1 MREGLTKKE
10 FTEAVM
16 KKKDKKITALFMT
29 FCIILGLLSQYAPDW
44 SVKAAESTGSYK
56 IMATSGSS
64 VSSGETVTATPSAT
78 FTPDPTATVI
88 STEEPADSDKTTMPS
103 TSPSATYIP
112 ATTNPVPTNPVPT
125 NPVPTNPVPTNPVPT
140 NPVPTNPAS
149 TLTPRTTPGADTTAT
164 NAPTT
169 KPTVVTTKKSI
180 TVVDKKIVAPGKVK
194 ITKAKNVSKKKIKLT
209 WKKQS
214 KALVYQV
221 KYSIYKSFRKPKTK
235 ATMKCSYTLSG
246 LKKKKTYY
254 IKVRGYTLKK
264 GKRLYGKWSTVKKVK
279 VKK

>member
-29 FCIILGLLSQYAPDW
+29 FCIILGLLSQFAPDW

-56 IMATSGSS
+56 VMATSGSS
-64 VSSGETVTATPSAT
+64 VSSGETVTTTPST
-78 FTPDPTATVI
+78 IFTPEPTATVI
-88 STEEPADSDKTTMPS
+88 STEEPANPDKTTMPS
-103 TSPSATYIP
+103 TSPSVTYTP
-112 ATTNPVPTNPVPT
+112 ATTNPVPTNPAP
-125 NPVPTNPVPTNPVPT
+125 
-140 NPVPTNPAS
+140 
-149 TLTPRTTPGADTTAT
+149 TLTPRTTPGADVTVT

-214 KALVYQV
+214 KALVYQA

-235 ATMKCSYTLSG
+235 ATMKCFYTLSG

>member
-88 STEEPADSDKTTMPS
+88 STEEPADSDKTTVPS
-103 TSPSATYIP
+103 TSPSVTYIP
-112 ATTNPVPTNPVPT
+112 ATTNP
-125 NPVPTNPVPTNPVPT
+125 
-140 NPVPTNPAS
+140 
-149 TLTPRTTPGADTTAT
+149 PRTTPGADTTAT

>member
-29 FCIILGLLSQYAPDW
+29 FCIILGLLSQFAPDW

-56 IMATSGSS
+56 VMATSGSS
-64 VSSGETVTATPSAT
+64 VSSGETVTTTPST
-78 FTPDPTATVI
+78 IFTPEPTATII
-88 STEEPADSDKTTMPS
+88 STEEPANPDKTTMPS
-103 TSPSATYIP
+103 TSPSVTYTP
-112 ATTNPVPTNPVPT
+112 ATTNPVPTNPAP
-125 NPVPTNPVPTNPVPT
+125 
-140 NPVPTNPAS
+140 
-149 TLTPRTTPGADTTAT
+149 TLTPRTTPGADVTVT

-235 ATMKCSYTLSG
+235 ATMKCFYTLSG

>member
-1 MREGLTKKE
+1 
-10 FTEAVM
+10 M

-29 FCIILGLLSQYAPDW
+29 FCIILGLLSQFAPDW

-56 IMATSGSS
+56 VMATSGSS
-64 VSSGETVTATPSAT
+64 VSSGETVTTTPST
-78 FTPDPTATVI
+78 IFTPEPTATVI
-88 STEEPADSDKTTMPS
+88 STEEPANPDKTTMPS
-103 TSPSATYIP
+103 TSPSVTYTP
-112 ATTNPVPTNPVPT
+112 ATTNPVPTNPAP
-125 NPVPTNPVPTNPVPT
+125 
-140 NPVPTNPAS
+140 
-149 TLTPRTTPGADTTAT
+149 TLTPRTTPGADVTVT

-235 ATMKCSYTLSG
+235 ATMKCFYTLSG

>member
-103 TSPSATYIP
+103 TSPSVTYIP
-112 ATTNPVPTNPVPT
+112 ATT

-209 WKKQS
+209 CKKQS

>member
-29 FCIILGLLSQYAPDW
+29 FCIILGLLSQFAPDW
-44 SVKAAESTGSYK
+44 SVKAEESTGSYK
-56 IMATSGSS
+56 VMATSGSS
-64 VSSGETVTATPSAT
+64 VSSGETVTTTPST
-78 FTPDPTATVI
+78 IFTPEPTATVI
-88 STEEPADSDKTTMPS
+88 STEEPANPDKTTMPS
-103 TSPSATYIP
+103 TSPSVTYTP
-112 ATTNPVPTNPVPT
+112 ATTNPVPTNPAP
-125 NPVPTNPVPTNPVPT
+125 
-140 NPVPTNPAS
+140 
-149 TLTPRTTPGADTTAT
+149 TLTPRTTPGADVTVT

-235 ATMKCSYTLSG
+235 ATMKCFYTLSG

>member
-103 TSPSATYIP
+103 TSPSVTYIP
-112 ATTNPVPTNPVPT
+112 AT
-125 NPVPTNPVPTNPVPT
+125 TNPVPT

-254 IKVRGYTLKK
+254 IKVRGSTLKK

>member
-1 MREGLTKKE
+1 
-10 FTEAVM
+10 
-16 KKKDKKITALFMT
+16 
-29 FCIILGLLSQYAPDW
+29 
-44 SVKAAESTGSYK
+44 
-56 IMATSGSS
+56 
-64 VSSGETVTATPSAT
+64 
-78 FTPDPTATVI
+78 
-88 STEEPADSDKTTMPS
+88 MPS
-103 TSPSATYIP
+103 TSPSVTYTP
-112 ATTNPVPTNPVPT
+112 ATTNPVPTNPAP
-125 NPVPTNPVPTNPVPT
+125 
-140 NPVPTNPAS
+140 
-149 TLTPRTTPGADTTAT
+149 TLTPRTTPGADVTVT

-235 ATMKCSYTLSG
+235 ATMKCFYTLSG

>member
-29 FCIILGLLSQYAPDW
+29 FCIILGLLSQFAPDW

-56 IMATSGSS
+56 VMATSGSS
-64 VSSGETVTATPSAT
+64 VSSGETVTTTPST
-78 FTPDPTATVI
+78 IFTPEPTATVI
-88 STEEPADSDKTTMPS
+88 STEEPANPDKTTMPS
-103 TSPSATYIP
+103 TSPSVTYTP
-112 ATTNPVPTNPVPT
+112 ATTNPVPTNPAP
-125 NPVPTNPVPTNPVPT
+125 
-140 NPVPTNPAS
+140 
-149 TLTPRTTPGADTTAT
+149 TLTPRTTPGADVTVT

-235 ATMKCSYTLSG
+235 ATMKCFYTLSG
-246 LKKKKTYY
+246 LKKNLLYKS
-254 IKVRGYTLKK
+254 
-264 GKRLYGKWSTVKKVK
+264 KRLYAEKRKAFVW
-279 VKK
+279 

>member
-29 FCIILGLLSQYAPDW
+29 FCIILGLLSQFAPDW

-56 IMATSGSS
+56 VMATSGSS
-64 VSSGETVTATPSAT
+64 VSSGETVTTTPST
-78 FTPDPTATVI
+78 IFTPEPTATVI
-88 STEEPADSDKTTMPS
+88 STEEPANPDKTTMPS
-103 TSPSATYIP
+103 TSPSVTYTP
-112 ATTNPVPTNPVPT
+112 ATTNPVPTNPAP
-125 NPVPTNPVPTNPVPT
+125 
-140 NPVPTNPAS
+140 
-149 TLTPRTTPGADTTAT
+149 TLTPRTIPGADVTVT

-235 ATMKCSYTLSG
+235 ATMKCFYTLSG

>member
-1 MREGLTKKE
+1 
-10 FTEAVM
+10 M

-103 TSPSATYIP
+103 TSPSVTYIP
-112 ATTNPVPTNPVPT
+112 AT
-125 NPVPTNPVPTNPVPT
+125 TNPVPT

>member
-1 MREGLTKKE
+1 
-10 FTEAVM
+10 M

-29 FCIILGLLSQYAPDW
+29 FCIILGLLSQFAPDW

-56 IMATSGSS
+56 VMATSGSS
-64 VSSGETVTATPSAT
+64 VSSGETVTTTPSAI
-78 FTPDPTATVI
+78 FTPEPTATVI
-88 STEEPADSDKTTMPS
+88 STEEPANPDKTTMPS
-103 TSPSATYIP
+103 TSPSVTYTP
-112 ATTNPVPTNPVPT
+112 ATTNPVPTNPAP
-125 NPVPTNPVPTNPVPT
+125 
-140 NPVPTNPAS
+140 
-149 TLTPRTTPGADTTAT
+149 TLTPRTTPGADVTVT

>member
-1 MREGLTKKE
+1 
-10 FTEAVM
+10 M

-29 FCIILGLLSQYAPDW
+29 FCIILGLLPQFAPDW
-44 SVKAAESTGSYK
+44 SAKAAESTGSYK
-56 IMATSGSS
+56 AMATSGSS
-64 VSSGETVTATPSAT
+64 VSSGETVTTTPST
-78 FTPDPTATVI
+78 IFTPEPTATVI
-88 STEEPADSDKTTMPS
+88 STEEPANPDKTTMPS
-103 TSPSATYIP
+103 TSPSVTYTP
-112 ATTNPVPTNPVPT
+112 ATTNPM
-125 NPVPTNPVPTNPVPT
+125 
-140 NPVPTNPAS
+140 PTNPAS
-149 TLTPRTTPGADTTAT
+149 TLTPRTTPGADVTAT

-194 ITKAKNVSKKKIKLT
+194 ITKAKNVSKKKIRLT

>member
-88 STEEPADSDKTTMPS
+88 STEEPADSDKTTVPS
-103 TSPSATYIP
+103 TSPSVTYIP
-112 ATTNPVPTNPVPT
+112 AT
-125 NPVPTNPVPTNPVPT
+125 T

-180 TVVDKKIVAPGKVK
+180 TVVVKKLLHREKLDNKGKNVAKIK
-194 ITKAKNVSKKKIKLT
+194 IT
-209 WKKQS
+209 
-214 KALVYQV
+214 
-221 KYSIYKSFRKPKTK
+221 YKEK
-235 ATMKCSYTLSG
+235 
-246 LKKKKTYY
+246 
-254 IKVRGYTLKK
+254 
-264 GKRLYGKWSTVKKVK
+264 
-279 VKK
+279 

>member
-88 STEEPADSDKTTMPS
+88 STEEPADSDKTTVPS
-103 TSPSATYIP
+103 TSPSVTYIP
-112 ATTNPVPTNPVPT
+112 AT
-125 NPVPTNPVPTNPVPT
+125 
-140 NPVPTNPAS
+140 TNPAS
-149 TLTPRTTPGADTTAT
+149 TLTPRTTPGADATAT

>member
-78 FTPDPTATVI
+78 FTPYPTATVI

-103 TSPSATYIP
+103 TSPSVTYIP
-112 ATTNPVPTNPVPT
+112 ATTNPVPT

>member
-1 MREGLTKKE
+1 MREGLTKK
-10 FTEAVM
+10 EAVM

-29 FCIILGLLSQYAPDW
+29 FCIILGLLSQFAPDW

-56 IMATSGSS
+56 VMATSGSS
-64 VSSGETVTATPSAT
+64 VSSGETVTTTPST
-78 FTPDPTATVI
+78 IFTPEPTATVI
-88 STEEPADSDKTTMPS
+88 STEEPANPDKTTMPS
-103 TSPSATYIP
+103 TSPSVTYTP
-112 ATTNPVPTNPVPT
+112 ATTNPVPTNPAP
-125 NPVPTNPVPTNPVPT
+125 
-140 NPVPTNPAS
+140 
-149 TLTPRTTPGADTTAT
+149 TLTPRTTPGADVTVT

-235 ATMKCSYTLSG
+235 ATMKCFYTLSG

>member
-88 STEEPADSDKTTMPS
+88 STEEPADSDKTTVPS
-103 TSPSATYIP
+103 TSPSVTYIP
-112 ATTNPVPTNPVPT
+112 AT
-125 NPVPTNPVPTNPVPT
+125 
-140 NPVPTNPAS
+140 TNPAS

>member
-88 STEEPADSDKTTMPS
+88 STEEPADSDKTTVPS
-103 TSPSATYIP
+103 TSPSVTYIP
-112 ATTNPVPTNPVPT
+112 AT
-125 NPVPTNPVPTNPVPT
+125 T

-149 TLTPRTTPGADTTAT
+149 TLTPRTTPGADATAT

-264 GKRLYGKWSTVKKVK
+264 GKRCMVSGQRLRRLK
-279 VKK
+279 

>member
-29 FCIILGLLSQYAPDW
+29 FCIILGLLSQFAPDW

-56 IMATSGSS
+56 VMATSGSS
-64 VSSGETVTATPSAT
+64 VSSGETVTTTPST
-78 FTPDPTATVI
+78 IFTPEPTATVI
-88 STEEPADSDKTTMPS
+88 STEEPANPDKTTMPS
-103 TSPSATYIP
+103 TSPSVTYTP
-112 ATTNPVPTNPVPT
+112 ATTNPVPTNPAP
-125 NPVPTNPVPTNPVPT
+125 
-140 NPVPTNPAS
+140 
-149 TLTPRTTPGADTTAT
+149 TLTPRTTPGADVTVT

-235 ATMKCSYTLSG
+235 ATMKCFYTLSG

>member
-103 TSPSATYIP
+103 TSPSVTYIP
-112 ATTNPVPTNPVPT
+112 AT
-125 NPVPTNPVPTNPVPT
+125 TNPVPT

-221 KYSIYKSFRKPKTK
+221 KYSIYKKFRKPKTK

>member
-1 MREGLTKKE
+1 
-10 FTEAVM
+10 M

-88 STEEPADSDKTTMPS
+88 STEEPADSDKTTVPS
-103 TSPSATYIP
+103 TSPSVTYTP
-112 ATTNPVPTNPVPT
+112 ATTNPAP
-125 NPVPTNPVPTNPVPT
+125 
-140 NPVPTNPAS
+140 
-149 TLTPRTTPGADTTAT
+149 TLTPRTTPGADVTVT

>member
-56 IMATSGSS
+56 VMAASGSS

-78 FTPDPTATVI
+78 FTPEPTATVMP
-88 STEEPADSDKTTMPS
+88 TEESAKPDKTTMPS
-103 TSPSATYIP
+103 TSPSVTYTP
-112 ATTNPVPTNPVPT
+112 AT
-125 NPVPTNPVPTNPVPT
+125 T

-149 TLTPRTTPGADTTAT
+149 TLTPRTTPGAEATAA

>member
-10 FTEAVM
+10 FTEAVK

-29 FCIILGLLSQYAPDW
+29 FCIILGLLSQFAPDW

-56 IMATSGSS
+56 VMATSGSS
-64 VSSGETVTATPSAT
+64 VSSGETVTTTPST
-78 FTPDPTATVI
+78 IFTPEPTATVI
-88 STEEPADSDKTTMPS
+88 STEEPANPDKTTMPS
-103 TSPSATYIP
+103 TSPSVTYTP
-112 ATTNPVPTNPVPT
+112 ATTNPVPTNPAP
-125 NPVPTNPVPTNPVPT
+125 
-140 NPVPTNPAS
+140 
-149 TLTPRTTPGADTTAT
+149 TLTPRTTPGADVTVT

-235 ATMKCSYTLSG
+235 ATMKCFYTLSG

>member
-88 STEEPADSDKTTMPS
+88 STEEPADSDKTTVPS
-103 TSPSATYIP
+103 TSPSVTYIP
-112 ATTNPVPTNPVPT
+112 AT
-125 NPVPTNPVPTNPVPT
+125 T

-221 KYSIYKSFRKPKTK
+221 KYS
-235 ATMKCSYTLSG
+235 YTLSG

>member
-29 FCIILGLLSQYAPDW
+29 FCIILGLLSQFAPDW

-56 IMATSGSS
+56 VMATSGSS
-64 VSSGETVTATPSAT
+64 VSSGETVTTTPST
-78 FTPDPTATVI
+78 IFTPEPTATVI
-88 STEEPADSDKTTMPS
+88 STEEPANPDKTTMPS
-103 TSPSATYIP
+103 TSPSVTYTP
-112 ATTNPVPTNPVPT
+112 ATTNPVPTNPAP
-125 NPVPTNPVPTNPVPT
+125 
-140 NPVPTNPAS
+140 
-149 TLTPRTTPGADTTAT
+149 TLTPRTTPGADVTVT
-164 NAPTT
+164 NTPTT

-235 ATMKCSYTLSG
+235 ATMKCFYTLSG

>member
-44 SVKAAESTGSYK
+44 SVKAEESTGSYK

-78 FTPDPTATVI
+78 VTPDPTVTVI

-103 TSPSATYIP
+103 TSSSVTYIP
-112 ATTNPVPTNPVPT
+112 AT
-125 NPVPTNPVPTNPVPT
+125 T

-149 TLTPRTTPGADTTAT
+149 TLTPRTTPGADVTVT

-246 LKKKKTYY
+246 LKKKKAYY

>member
-103 TSPSATYIP
+103 TSPSVTYIP
-112 ATTNPVPTNPVPT
+112 AT
-125 NPVPTNPVPTNPVPT
+125 TNPVPTNPVPT

-169 KPTVVTTKKSI
+169 KPTVVI
-180 TVVDKKIVAPGKVK
+180 
-194 ITKAKNVSKKKIKLT
+194 L
-209 WKKQS
+209 
-214 KALVYQV
+214 
-221 KYSIYKSFRKPKTK
+221 
-235 ATMKCSYTLSG
+235 
-246 LKKKKTYY
+246 
-254 IKVRGYTLKK
+254 
-264 GKRLYGKWSTVKKVK
+264 
-279 VKK
+279 

>member
-29 FCIILGLLSQYAPDW
+29 FCIILGLLSQFAPDW

-56 IMATSGSS
+56 VMATSGSS
-64 VSSGETVTATPSAT
+64 VSSGETVTTTPST
-78 FTPDPTATVI
+78 IFTPEPTATVI
-88 STEEPADSDKTTMPS
+88 STEEPANPDKTTMPS
-103 TSPSATYIP
+103 TSPSVTYTP
-112 ATTNPVPTNPVPT
+112 ATTNPVPTNPAP
-125 NPVPTNPVPTNPVPT
+125 
-140 NPVPTNPAS
+140 
-149 TLTPRTTPGADTTAT
+149 TLTPRTTPGADVTVT

-194 ITKAKNVSKKKIKLT
+194 LTKAKNVSKKKIKLT

-235 ATMKCSYTLSG
+235 ATMKCFYTLSG

>member
-1 MREGLTKKE
+1 
-10 FTEAVM
+10 M

-29 FCIILGLLSQYAPDW
+29 FCIILGLLPQFAPDW

-56 IMATSGSS
+56 VMATSGSS
-64 VSSGETVTATPSAT
+64 VSSGETVTTPPST
-78 FTPDPTATVI
+78 IFTPEPTATVI
-88 STEEPADSDKTTMPS
+88 STEEPANPDKTTMPS
-103 TSPSATYIP
+103 TSPSVTYTP
-112 ATTNPVPTNPVPT
+112 ATTNPVPTNPAP
-125 NPVPTNPVPTNPVPT
+125 
-140 NPVPTNPAS
+140 
-149 TLTPRTTPGADTTAT
+149 TLTPRTTPGADVTVT

>member
-1 MREGLTKKE
+1 
-10 FTEAVM
+10 
-16 KKKDKKITALFMT
+16 MT

-88 STEEPADSDKTTMPS
+88 STEEPADSDKTIMPS
-103 TSPSATYIP
+103 TSPSVTYIP
-112 ATTNPVPTNPVPT
+112 AT
-125 NPVPTNPVPTNPVPT
+125 TNPVPT

>member
-10 FTEAVM
+10 FTEAGM

-103 TSPSATYIP
+103 TSPSVTYIP
-112 ATTNPVPTNPVPT
+112 ATT

-180 TVVDKKIVAPGKVK
+180 TVVDKKIVAPGKV
-194 ITKAKNVSKKKIKLT
+194 
-209 WKKQS
+209 
-214 KALVYQV
+214 
-221 KYSIYKSFRKPKTK
+221 
-235 ATMKCSYTLSG
+235 
-246 LKKKKTYY
+246 
-254 IKVRGYTLKK
+254 
-264 GKRLYGKWSTVKKVK
+264 
-279 VKK
+279 

>member
-29 FCIILGLLSQYAPDW
+29 FCIILGLLSQFAPDW

-56 IMATSGSS
+56 VMATSGSS
-64 VSSGETVTATPSAT
+64 VSSGETVTTTPST
-78 FTPDPTATVI
+78 IFTPEPTATVI
-88 STEEPADSDKTTMPS
+88 STEEPANPDKTTMPS
-103 TSPSATYIP
+103 TSPSVTYTP
-112 ATTNPVPTNPVPT
+112 ATTNPVPTNPAP
-125 NPVPTNPVPTNPVPT
+125 
-140 NPVPTNPAS
+140 
-149 TLTPRTTPGADTTAT
+149 TLTPRTTPGADVTVT

-221 KYSIYKSFRKPKTK
+221 KYSIYKSFRKPTTK
-235 ATMKCSYTLSG
+235 ATMKCFYTLSG

>member
-29 FCIILGLLSQYAPDW
+29 FCIILGLLSQFAPDW

-56 IMATSGSS
+56 VMATSGSS
-64 VSSGETVTATPSAT
+64 VSSGETVTTTPST
-78 FTPDPTATVI
+78 IFTPEPTATVI
-88 STEEPADSDKTTMPS
+88 STEEPANPDKTTMPS
-103 TSPSATYIP
+103 TSPSVTYTP
-112 ATTNPVPTNPVPT
+112 ATTNPVPTNPAP
-125 NPVPTNPVPTNPVPT
+125 
-140 NPVPTNPAS
+140 
-149 TLTPRTTPGADTTAT
+149 TLTPRTTPGADVTVT

-235 ATMKCSYTLSG
+235 ATMKCFYTLSG

-264 GKRLYGKWSTVKKVK
+264 GKRLYGK
-279 VKK
+279 

>member
-1 MREGLTKKE
+1 
-10 FTEAVM
+10 M

-56 IMATSGSS
+56 VMATSGSS
-64 VSSGETVTATPSAT
+64 VSSGETVTTTPST
-78 FTPDPTATVI
+78 IFTPEPTATVI
-88 STEEPADSDKTTMPS
+88 STEEPANPDKTTMPS
-103 TSPSATYIP
+103 TSPSVTYTP
-112 ATTNPVPTNPVPT
+112 ATTNPVPTNPAP
-125 NPVPTNPVPTNPVPT
+125 
-140 NPVPTNPAS
+140 
-149 TLTPRTTPGADTTAT
+149 TLTPRTTPGADVTVT

-180 TVVDKKIVAPGKVK
+180 TVVDKKIVASGKVK

>member
-103 TSPSATYIP
+103 TSPSVTYIP
-112 ATTNPVPTNPVPT
+112 AT
-125 NPVPTNPVPTNPVPT
+125 TNPVPTNPVPT

>member
-29 FCIILGLLSQYAPDW
+29 FCIILGLLSQFAPDW

-56 IMATSGSS
+56 VMATSGSS
-64 VSSGETVTATPSAT
+64 VSSGETVTTTPST
-78 FTPDPTATVI
+78 IFTPEPTATVI
-88 STEEPADSDKTTMPS
+88 STEEPANPDKTTMPS
-103 TSPSATYIP
+103 TSPSVTYTP
-112 ATTNPVPTNPVPT
+112 ATTNPVPTNPAP
-125 NPVPTNPVPTNPVPT
+125 
-140 NPVPTNPAS
+140 
-149 TLTPRTTPGADTTAT
+149 TLTPRTTPGADVTVT

>member
-1 MREGLTKKE
+1 
-10 FTEAVM
+10 M
-16 KKKDKKITALFMT
+16 KKTDKKITALFMT
-29 FCIILGLLSQYAPDW
+29 FCIILGFLSQYAPDW

-56 IMATSGSS
+56 VMATSGSS

-78 FTPDPTATVI
+78 VMP
-88 STEEPADSDKTTMPS
+88 TEEPANPDKTTMPS
-103 TSPSATYIP
+103 TSPSVTYTP
-112 ATTNPVPTNPVPT
+112 AT
-125 NPVPTNPVPTNPVPT
+125 T

-149 TLTPRTTPGADTTAT
+149 TLTPRTTPGADATAT

>member
-29 FCIILGLLSQYAPDW
+29 FCIILGLLSQFAPDW

-56 IMATSGSS
+56 VMATSGSS
-64 VSSGETVTATPSAT
+64 VSSGETVTTTPST
-78 FTPDPTATVI
+78 IFTPEPTATVI
-88 STEEPADSDKTTMPS
+88 STEEPANPDKTTMPS
-103 TSPSATYIP
+103 TSPSVTYTP
-112 ATTNPVPTNPVPT
+112 ATTNPVPTNPAP
-125 NPVPTNPVPTNPVPT
+125 
-140 NPVPTNPAS
+140 
-149 TLTPRTTPGADTTAT
+149 TLTPRTTPGADVTVT

-209 WKKQS
+209 SKKQS

-235 ATMKCSYTLSG
+235 ATMKCFYTLSG

-254 IKVRGYTLKK
+254 IKVRGYLMKK
-264 GKRLYGKWSTVKKVK
+264 GKRLYGKWSTVKQVK

>member
-1 MREGLTKKE
+1 
-10 FTEAVM
+10 M

-103 TSPSATYIP
+103 TSPSVTYIP
-112 ATTNPVPTNPVPT
+112 AT
-125 NPVPTNPVPTNPVPT
+125 TNPVPT

-221 KYSIYKSFRKPKTK
+221 KYSIYKSFRKP
-235 ATMKCSYTLSG
+235 
-246 LKKKKTYY
+246 
-254 IKVRGYTLKK
+254 
-264 GKRLYGKWSTVKKVK
+264 
-279 VKK
+279 